1 MQNFLSILN
10 EFLYSNILILL
21 LVVTGLYF
29 SIKTKFVQF
38 RLFPEGIRL
47 LKEKSKHENSVSS
60 FQALMISTA
69 SRVGTGNIAGV
80 ATALAAGGP
89 GSIFWMWLT
98 AFIGGASAF
107 IESTLAQVYKEKDG
121 EAFRGGPAYYIEK
134 ALKKRWLGIVFS
146 CLLIACFIFGFNPL
160 QAYNVSSAVEYYF
173 ENNQVVSVI
182 IGIIL
187 ALITALVIF
196 GGVHRIGIISST
208 VVPIMAVLYILIG
221 LYITLTNIDKL
232 PTIFAD
238 IFSQAFDFNAIIG
251 GFSGSCVMYG
261 IKRGLFSN
269 EAGMGSAPN
278 AGATADV
285 SHPVKQG
292 LVQTISVFIDTILI
306 CSTTAFMLLNYGTDS
321 GLTGMPYVQQA
332 IFVEIGEYGIHFI
345 TISIFLFA
353 FSSLIG
359 NYCYA
364 ESNLKFII
372 NNKKILFIFRII
384 TIIVIFLGA
393 QANFNTIWNL
403 ADILMGFMAIL
414 NIIVILFLGKIAI
427 KCLNDYC
434 CQKKSNID
442 PVFNP
447 EKLNIKGTTYWNEI
461 NLKKQKN

>member
-146 CLLIACFIFGFNPL
+146 CLLIACLIFGFNPL

>member
-251 GFSGSCVMYG
+251 GFSGYCVIYG

>member
-80 ATALAAGGP
+80 TTALAAGGP

>member
-461 NLKKQKN
+461 NLEKQKN

>member
-173 ENNQVVSVI
+173 ENNQLVSVI

-251 GFSGSCVMYG
+251 GFSGSCVIYG

>member
-1 MQNFLSILN
+1 M
-10 EFLYSNILILL
+10 
-21 LVVTGLYF
+21 
-29 SIKTKFVQF
+29 
-38 RLFPEGIRL
+38 
-47 LKEKSKHENSVSS
+47 
-60 FQALMISTA
+60 
-69 SRVGTGNIAGV
+69 
-80 ATALAAGGP
+80 
-89 GSIFWMWLT
+89 
-98 AFIGGASAF
+98 
-107 IESTLAQVYKEKDG
+107 
-121 EAFRGGPAYYIEK
+121 
-134 ALKKRWLGIVFS
+134 
-146 CLLIACFIFGFNPL
+146 IACFIFGFNPL

-187 ALITALVIF
+187 AFITALVIF

-372 NNKKILFIFRII
+372 DNEKVLFIFRII
-384 TIIVIFLGA
+384 TIIVIFFGA
-393 QANFNTIWNL
+393 QANFNTIWDL
-403 ADILMGFMAIL
+403 ADVLMGFMAIL

-434 CQKKSNID
+434 
-442 PVFNP
+442 
-447 EKLNIKGTTYWNEI
+447 
-461 NLKKQKN
+461 KQKNLIKIQYLIQKN

>member
-251 GFSGSCVMYG
+251 GFSGSCVIYG

>member
-1 MQNFLSILN
+1 M
-10 EFLYSNILILL
+10 
-21 LVVTGLYF
+21 
-29 SIKTKFVQF
+29 
-38 RLFPEGIRL
+38 
-47 LKEKSKHENSVSS
+47 
-60 FQALMISTA
+60 
-69 SRVGTGNIAGV
+69 
-80 ATALAAGGP
+80 
-89 GSIFWMWLT
+89 
-98 AFIGGASAF
+98 
-107 IESTLAQVYKEKDG
+107 
-121 EAFRGGPAYYIEK
+121 
-134 ALKKRWLGIVFS
+134 
-146 CLLIACFIFGFNPL
+146 IACFIFGFNPL

-251 GFSGSCVMYG
+251 GFSGSCVIYG

>member
-1 MQNFLSILN
+1 
-10 EFLYSNILILL
+10 
-21 LVVTGLYF
+21 
-29 SIKTKFVQF
+29 
-38 RLFPEGIRL
+38 
-47 LKEKSKHENSVSS
+47 
-60 FQALMISTA
+60 
-69 SRVGTGNIAGV
+69 
-80 ATALAAGGP
+80 
-89 GSIFWMWLT
+89 
-98 AFIGGASAF
+98 
-107 IESTLAQVYKEKDG
+107 
-121 EAFRGGPAYYIEK
+121 
-134 ALKKRWLGIVFS
+134 
-146 CLLIACFIFGFNPL
+146 
-160 QAYNVSSAVEYYF
+160 
-173 ENNQVVSVI
+173 
-182 IGIIL
+182 
-187 ALITALVIF
+187 
-196 GGVHRIGIISST
+196 
-208 VVPIMAVLYILIG
+208 
-221 LYITLTNIDKL
+221 
-232 PTIFAD
+232 
-238 IFSQAFDFNAIIG
+238 
-251 GFSGSCVMYG
+251 
-261 IKRGLFSN
+261 
-269 EAGMGSAPN
+269 
-278 AGATADV
+278 
-285 SHPVKQG
+285 
-292 LVQTISVFIDTILI
+292 
-306 CSTTAFMLLNYGTDS
+306 
-321 GLTGMPYVQQA
+321 MPYVQQA